1 MTRMSD
7 YPHGVGAAVAPGF
20 ASLTRIGLASTHRSL
35 PAERRPT
42 SFGGRPSSRRGA
54 TSQQLAPSMAMKEH
68 GVSLSREPHRRSPA
82 SAQRGAPFLL
92 VLLAAVLL
100 MACSDDD
107 PQAAPSTTTTR
118 ATAPTSTTTI
128 EAQDPVE
135 SEITERYKRFW
146 QARFEANQAP
156 PNPDLPALRDLA
168 TGEQL
173 GKVVAETRRN
183 AQDGLALR
191 RPDPSVAR
199 SSVKIVKVDG
209 DTATLQECV
218 VDDGVV
224 YRVSTGEVV
233 DAKVATH
240 NVEATMKRIDG
251 AWRLAA
257 ARLVQRW
264 EGVAGCA
271 ASEDF

>member
-42 SFGGRPSSRRGA
+42 SFGGRPSSQRGGDISA
-54 TSQQLAPSMAMKEH
+54 MAPSMAMKEH
-68 GVSLSREPHRRSPA
+68 GVSLLREPHRRSPA
-82 SAQRGAPFLL
+82 GAQRGARFLL

-100 MACSDDD
+100 TACSDDD
-107 PQAAPSTTTTR
+107 PQAAPSTTTR

-146 QARFEANQAP
+146 QARFEANQVP

-173 GKVVAETRRN
+173 DKVVAETRRN

-191 RPDPSVAR
+191 RPEPSVAR

-209 DTATLQECV
+209 GTATLQECV

-224 YRVSTGEVV
+224 YRVTTGEVV

-271 ASEDF
+271 VSEDF